1 MTRDLSDSGSLT
13 ERGIAALRG
22 GDTSS
27 ARGLLADAI
36 AANPDNA
43 DAWLWLSG
51 AVSEPAERRYCLLRV
66 QALQPAHPFVARG
79 LAMLPAVE
87 PRSPL
92 PTEAPPSPVLEEPPS
107 PALEE
112 SPSPAL
118 EEASPL
124 VLEEASPPTLEVPP
138 SPALEESPSPA
149 LEEAFALASSNP
161 TIAAPEEAAA
171 REHPLLR
178 ETGLQTT
185 GAVDEPPSDALV
197 DSPATAWRPR
207 RRWRAVLAGLAALV
221 LLLGVGFVALRPR
234 LLPTSAQ
241 VAPQPTE
248 AVVPTLE
255 ASAGSDAATAPA
267 ALPTAAPPSPTADS
281 ASAVALAARGAERV
295 RNGDA
300 QGALDDFSAA
310 LATDPSLVE
319 AYLGRAA
326 IHADFGMLSTAL
338 ADYSAAIEL
347 APSSFEAVF
356 GRGYAYRHYLGDP
369 SAALADFDRAV
380 ELRPNDAAARCE
392 RAATRARLGDAQGAL
407 DDAAALVERTPDAPC
422 APLQEAVERYRA
434 LGDELNAERLA
445 AILER

>member
-13 ERGIAALRG
+13 ERGIAALRA
-22 GDTSS
+22 GDTPS

-92 PTEAPPSPVLEEPPS
+92 PTEAPPSPALEEP
-107 PALEE
+107 
-112 SPSPAL
+112 
-118 EEASPL
+118 
-124 VLEEASPPTLEVPP
+124 
-138 SPALEESPSPA
+138 PSPA
-149 LEEAFALASSNP
+149 LEEAFALASSSP
-161 TIAAPEEAAA
+161 TIAAPKEAAA

-248 AVVPTLE
+248 AVVPTSE
-255 ASAGSDAATAPA
+255 ASAGSDASTAPVA
-267 ALPTAAPPSPTADS
+267 SPSASPGATPTPDS

-310 LATDPSLVE
+310 LAADPSLVE

-347 APSSFEAVF
+347 APTSFEAVF

-380 ELRPNDAAARCE
+380 ELRPDDPAARCE